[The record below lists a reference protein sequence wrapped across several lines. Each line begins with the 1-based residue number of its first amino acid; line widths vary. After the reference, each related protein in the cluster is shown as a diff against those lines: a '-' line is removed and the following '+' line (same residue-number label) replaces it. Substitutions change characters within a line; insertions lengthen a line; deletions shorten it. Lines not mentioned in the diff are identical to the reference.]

1 MRKHLDDTPPTPA
14 KPSATMGPTIPRAIV
29 ASVTPAALSPATVR
43 RHFDDLRGAGV
54 ALLVAGN
61 ACHAPDTLLRRG
73 YGPRYLLELF
83 GARYFLSDVR
93 QNPDLR
99 FFVAY
104 VMPPMTRRRALYA
117 RIFYKDVSLI
127 WRSASHVIRSEHE
140 NWVGKGDVTVV
151 IEDGYETIT
160 SAEETTDLPLELQT
174 ALESLSR
181 KTTPRRKDHIA
192 VEMVLR
198 NAPDT
203 RIRPYRDFSAPRAR
217 AMGNPRNRIHG
228 GRRIAW
234 FEHPGDPHS
243 LRFARGFAPDFDEGV
258 LESTRSDSS
267 LYGGDLRRYRIVSVN
282 RQVQYMFFAAPR
294 QVWIIPPQATTTE
307 IMSFGVRT
315 VGVAIDDDL
324 CVPGYEYHY
333 LDDCVSPPVLVSQ
346 IPAGYVGA
354 PSVVDPSRAD
364 ASAWLNELPV
374 VQAFRRTVL
383 GAKGNPK
390 QARK

>member
-1 MRKHLDDTPPTPA
+1 MHTHLGKTSATPA
-14 KPSATMGPTIPRAIV
+14 QRPATIGALIPRAII
-29 ASVTPAALSPATVR
+29 ASVTPVALSPAAVR
-43 RHFDDLRGAGV
+43 RLFDDLRAAGV
-54 ALLVAGN
+54 ALVVAGN
-61 ACHAPDTLLRRG
+61 ARQTPDTLLRRG
-73 YGPRYLLELF
+73 YAPRYLLELF
-83 GARYFLSDVR
+83 GTRYFLSDIR

-104 VMPPMTRRRALYA
+104 VMPPTTRHRALYA

-127 WRSASHVIRSEHE
+127 WRSASHVVRSEHE
-140 NWVGKGDVTVV
+140 NWIGKGDVTVV
-151 IEDGYETIT
+151 VEDGYETVT

-174 ALESLSR
+174 ALEGLSR
-181 KTTPRRKDHIA
+181 CRTLRRKDHLA

-198 NAPDT
+198 NGPDT

-217 AMGNPRNRIHG
+217 AVANPRNRIYG

-234 FEHPGDPHS
+234 FEHKGDPHS
-243 LRFARGFAPDFDEGV
+243 LRFAGGFEPDFENGV
-258 LESTRSDSS
+258 LEWSNSDSS

-282 RQVQYMFFAAPR
+282 REVQYMFFAAPH

-333 LDDCVSPPVLVSQ
+333 LDHSVSPPALVSQ
-346 IPAGYVGA
+346 IPDGYVGA
-354 PSVVDPSRAD
+354 ASAVDPSRAD
-364 ASAWLNELPV
+364 ACAWLDELPV
-374 VQAFRRTVL
+374 VQAFRDKVL
-383 GAKGNPK
+383 GA
-390 QARK
+390 RR